1 MYSEFPYV
9 FIIQG
14 INMNYVE
21 LNNGDK
27 MPILGYGVFQIADQD
42 ECERCVLDAIEV
54 GYRLIDT
61 AQGYGN
67 EVAVGN
73 AIKKC
78 GVPRE
83 ELFITTK
90 IWISNYGYENAKKS
104 IEGSLDR
111 LQLDYIDLLLI
122 HQPFN
127 DYYGT
132 YRAMEELNKE
142 GKLREI
148 GVSNFYPDR
157 LIDLIK
163 YNEIVPAVNQ
173 VETHPFNQ
181 QVKAHEIM
189 KKYGVQI
196 QAWAPFAEGKNNLFG
211 NEILKA
217 VGDKYNKTNA
227 QVALRYL
234 IQRGVS
240 VIPKTVNKERMIQN
254 INVFDFEL
262 TEEDMDVIASLDKA
276 ESLFFSH
283 SDPEQVE
290 RLTSLVRKF

>member
-1 MYSEFPYV
+1 ME
-9 FIIQG
+9 
-14 INMNYVE
+14 YVE
-21 LNNGDK
+21 LNNGIK
-27 MPILGYGVFQIADQD
+27 MPILGYGVFQIPDHEQ
-42 ECERCVLDAIEV
+42 CERCVLDAVEA

-61 AQGYGN
+61 AQSYGN
-67 EVAVGN
+67 EAAVGR

-83 ELFITTK
+83 QLFITTK
-90 IWISNYGYENAKKS
+90 VWISNFGYENAKKS
-104 IEGSLDR
+104 IKESFER
-111 LQLDYIDLLLI
+111 LQLDYLDLLLI

-132 YRAMEELNKE
+132 YRAMEELYME
-142 GKLREI
+142 GKLRAI

-163 YNEIVPAVNQ
+163 YNEVIPMVNQ

-196 QAWAPFAEGKNNLFG
+196 QAWAPFAEGRSNLFG
-211 NEILKA
+211 DKTLKA
-217 VGDKYNKTNA
+217 VGDNYNKSNA

-240 VIPKTVNKERMIQN
+240 VIPKTVNKDRMIQN
-254 INVFDFEL
+254 MDVFDFEL
-262 TEEDMDVIASLDKA
+262 TKDDMERIAALDKA
-276 ESLFFSH
+276 ETLFFSH
-283 SDPEQVE
+283 YDPEQVE
-290 RLTSLVRKF
+290 RLTSMVRKF

>member
-1 MYSEFPYV
+1 MKH
-9 FIIQG
+9 
-14 INMNYVE
+14 VE
-21 LNNGDK
+21 LNNGVK
-27 MPILGYGVFQIADQD
+27 MPILGYGVSQIPDHD
-42 ECERCVLDAIEV
+42 ECERCVLDAVEV

-67 EVAVGN
+67 EVAVGK
-73 AIKKC
+73 AVKKC
-78 GVPRE
+78 NVPRE

-90 IWISNYGYENAKKS
+90 IWISTFGYENAKKS
-104 IEGSLDR
+104 IEGSLQR
-111 LQLDYIDLLLI
+111 LQFDYLDLLLI

-132 YRAMEELNKE
+132 YRAMEELYRD
-142 GKLREI
+142 GKIRAI

-163 YNEIVPAVNQ
+163 YNEVVPAVNQ

-181 QVKAHEIM
+181 QKKAHEIM

-211 NEILKA
+211 DENLRAI
-217 VGDKYNKTNA
+217 GDKYNKSNA

-254 INVFDFEL
+254 IDVFDFEL
-262 TEEDMDVIASLDKA
+262 ANEDMDVIASLDKA

-283 SDPEQVE
+283 YDPEHVE